1 MKNFFKVTKG
11 RRVKEYADEIKEAA
25 VRYGYK
31 YGWTAAAIKYG
42 TSSTSVSRW
51 ATYDDPKSPWKLKV
65 KKCFFSNIIRIAL
78 SLFFCLQF
86 LAIIFI
92 IQYVS

>member
-1 MKNFFKVTKG
+1 MKIFFKVTKG

-65 KKCFFSNIIRIAL
+65 KKCFFLISFELPCLCSFACSFWPS
-78 SLFFCLQF
+78 SL
-86 LAIIFI
+86 
-92 IQYVS
+92 